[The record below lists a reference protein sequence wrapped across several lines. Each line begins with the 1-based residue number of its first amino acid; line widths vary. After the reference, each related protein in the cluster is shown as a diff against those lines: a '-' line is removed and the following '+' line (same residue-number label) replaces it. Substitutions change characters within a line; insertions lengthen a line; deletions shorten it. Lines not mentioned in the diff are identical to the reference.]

1 VFDKSI
7 SISETQRVRNNIKG
21 LAMRVGNL
29 GNRAVLIVETGAIDV
44 ATASDR
50 RFGPSVAACYNDWDA
65 FSTWA
70 TSAVASADLA
80 KPYNATDL
88 QAPSP
93 TPLQSFG
100 IGMNYAGHAAE
111 VGVAN
116 PEFPPTFTKFP
127 SCITGPYATVTLPSD
142 GIDWEV
148 ELVVVVGRTA
158 HNVAEA
164 DAWSHIAGLTIGQ
177 DLSNRAVQLRPP
189 VPQFSLGKSFP
200 GFGPMGP
207 WLVTPDEFDN
217 PDDLALS
224 CTIDGEVMQSSR
236 TSDLIFSIPA
246 LIEKLSAIV
255 TLVPGDVIFTGTP
268 SGVGAARKPPRFLQP
283 GEVLISTIEG
293 IGSITTNFV
302 GA

>member
-1 VFDKSI
+1 
-7 SISETQRVRNNIKG
+7 
-21 LAMRVGNL
+21 MRVGNL
-29 GNRAVLIVETGAIDV
+29 SGRAVLVLNTGAIDV
-44 ATASDR
+44 GEASGGQ
-50 RFGPSVAACYNDWDA
+50 FGPSIAACYSDWVA
-65 FSTWA
+65 FSKWA
-70 TSAVASADLA
+70 SSAVDSPDFAR
-80 KPYNATDL
+80 PYDAAEL

-111 VGVAN
+111 VGVPN

-148 ELVVVVGRTA
+148 ELVVVIGRTA
-158 HNVAEA
+158 HNVTES

-207 WLVTPDEFDN
+207 WLVTPNEFNN

-236 TSDLIFSIPA
+236 TSDLIFSVPA
-246 LIEKLSAIV
+246 IVEKLSAIV

-268 SGVGAARKPPRFLQP
+268 AGVGAARKPPRFLKP
-283 GEVLISTIEG
+283 GEVLVSTIEG
-293 IGSITTNFV
+293 IGSIITNFV